1 MEKTIILNKLKTS
14 LLYKDLEYEKENTY
28 HLKNI
33 ESNLFFEPYDDID
46 KRANSIRSSAAMIYN
61 TIGPDSII
69 IDGKKYSN
77 IVYER
82 EFPALDNKDN
92 SDHDHSAHLD
102 VSMLSEDSTELLLI
116 EAKMLEWI
124 DVGKN
129 NPKSCSK
136 AYLSSYC
143 YREESKD
150 MYPHFKESFLSL
162 IHPDSISKMEK
173 SYPPSYKRYDA
184 IQMNI
189 HILGI
194 YNFCARKKEKIPK
207 RIRLL
212 NIVWDYDEA
221 EEYQTEEREGKE
233 YVAYANVTFRNLFKQ
248 LGVDFSVEYV
258 RYSDFLNR
266 VDWSNDLEHRQYL
279 RRYEIKKTLSDE
291 EFEKQ
296 FDSLWNET
304 IRKGEKQEDYEKRIK
319 SDSSLKLKDDVFDKD
334 KAKLRYN
341 PEPEGEAYLKEN
353 LLSIKGEEWRI
364 LTNQYYTKYAVSNH
378 GRVAF
383 LDKDGLYHVLE
394 QDDEDSKGY
403 LKLDPSGRYSVD
415 HQIEVYKLIAMGFLG
430 KQIGDGYDVHH
441 KINDGYN
448 CRPENLILLT
458 REQHNKVHR
467 TKK

>member
-1 MEKTIILNKLKTS
+1 MNQLEILNQLKS
-14 LLYKDLEYEKENTY
+14 VFPNANYKDDYR
-28 HLKNI
+28 LKSI
-33 ESNLFFEPYDDID
+33 EANLFFPPYGGID
-46 KRANSIRSSAAMIYN
+46 ERAYSICSSAAMIYN

-77 IVYER
+77 IIYER

-102 VSMLSEDSTELLLI
+102 VSMIREDGPELLLI

-124 DVGKN
+124 DIGKN
-129 NPKSCSK
+129 NPKSCNK

-143 YREESKD
+143 YRKESKD

-162 IHPDSISKMEK
+162 INPDSMFKTEK
-173 SYPPSYKRYDA
+173 LYPPSYKRYDA

-194 YNFCARKKEKIPK
+194 YNYCARKEEKIPK
-207 RIRLL
+207 KIRLL
-212 NIVWDYDEA
+212 NVVWDYDEA

-248 LGVDFSVEYV
+248 LGVDFSVEYI
-258 RYSDFLNR
+258 RYSEFLNR
-266 VDWSNDLEHRQYL
+266 VDWTNKLEHRKYL
-279 RRYEIKKTLSDE
+279 RRYEIKYSKADSYFSDN
-291 EFEKQ
+291 
-296 FDSLWNET
+296 FDTLWNET
-304 IRKGEKQEDYEKRIK
+304 KHKDESQKKYEDRIIGDK
-319 SDSSLKLKDDVFDKD
+319 TVHLEDDAFDKGKS
-334 KAKLRYN
+334 KARYN
-341 PEPEGEAYLKEN
+341 PKGNETYSRQKLETKED
-353 LLSIKGEEWRI
+353 EEWKF
-364 LTNQYYTKYAVSNH
+364 LTNQYYTKYAVSNI

-383 LDKDGLYHVLE
+383 LDSDGLYHVLE
-394 QDDEDSKGY
+394 QDDKDSKGY
-403 LKLDPSGRYSVD
+403 LRLDPLGKFSVD

-441 KINDGYN
+441 RINDGYN
-448 CRPENLILLT
+448 CRKENLILLT

-467 TKK
+467 AKK

>member
-1 MEKTIILNKLKTS
+1 MNQLEILNQLKLVFPNAN
-14 LLYKDLEYEKENTY
+14 YKDDYR
-28 HLKNI
+28 LKSI
-33 ESNLFFEPYDDID
+33 EENLFFLPYEGID
-46 KRANSIRSSAAMIYN
+46 ERANSIRSSAAMIYN

-69 IDGKKYSN
+69 LDGKKYTN

-102 VSMLSEDSTELLLI
+102 VSMLSEDCAELLLV
-116 EAKMLEWI
+116 ESKMLEWI
-124 DVGKN
+124 DIGKN

-143 YREESKD
+143 YRKESKD

-162 IHPDSISKMEK
+162 LNPDLMNKTEK
-173 SYPPSYKRYDA
+173 AYPPSYKRYDA

-194 YNFCARKKEKIPK
+194 YNYCARREEKIPK
-207 RIRLL
+207 KIRLL

-221 EEYQTEEREGKE
+221 EAYQTEEREGKE
-233 YVAYANVTFRNLFKQ
+233 YVAYANVTFRHLFKQ

-266 VDWSNDLEHRQYL
+266 VDWTNKQEHRKYL
-279 RRYEIKKTLSDE
+279 RRYEIKNSKSDSY
-291 EFEKQ
+291 FSDN
-296 FDSLWNET
+296 FDTLWNET
-304 IRKGEKQEDYEKRIK
+304 KHKDESQKKYEDRILGDK
-319 SDSSLKLKDDVFDKD
+319 TVHLEEDAFDKRKS
-334 KAKLRYN
+334 KARYN
-341 PEPEGEAYLKEN
+341 PKGNETYSRQKLETKED
-353 LLSIKGEEWRI
+353 EEWKF
-364 LTNQYYTKYAVSNH
+364 LTNQYYTKYAVSNI

-383 LDKDGLYHVLE
+383 LDSDGLYHVLE
-394 QDDEDSKGY
+394 QDDKDSKGY
-403 LKLDPSGRYSVD
+403 LRLDPLGKFNVD
-415 HQIEVYKLIAMGFLG
+415 HQIEVYKLIAMGFHG

-441 KINDGYN
+441 RINDGYN

-458 REQHNKVHR
+458 RKQHNRVHSS
-467 TKK
+467 TK